1 MCARALLM
9 LLVLGLGAF
18 SCPTRAWTDQPPVA
32 ADQVLESFL
41 QVKNLELDRLARE
54 VDAAQSA
61 VSDAEATHAQV
72 LGRMADRLQALE
84 VVARL
89 MLSNPYD
96 MRAALA
102 EAQFVARN
110 LEKERAPLESLARDL
125 NLKNSAAAALAE
137 ELERKWAAALDKDV
151 RTGLTGIRARG
162 SKLVQSLR
170 GLSDRTEK
178 LLTQYTAAQQR
189 VAALVAQFQEKLPQI
204 WESEFLDP
212 KPFRL
217 WPLGW
222 KAAVQDLAEWG
233 VNMRLLM
240 GSQWASIAREDQ
252 GILGVLVLF
261 WLPFSALG
269 LMVYRRLTPLFPPR
283 SPGRHVS
290 TAMAILCLSLGV
302 SLLAA
307 FFSGRV
313 SQTSVLLVATHGLIV
328 GGAQALGWRLRL
340 LARPNALAWQP
351 LLPLV
356 ALFGCSIVLE
366 LLRLPLWLFHGV
378 WLALLV
384 CTSLAIGMVRPVFPY
399 ETWIRRLN
407 PWVMFFLVLVAFS
420 GRARLAL
427 LGGELWCVGAVAGQ
441 LALGVVALAHSSA
454 AMTPREGWRALAAEL
469 VASLT
474 SLVVWTGAIFA
485 VLGWL
490 AVQLGSNM
498 VFERLSTLQFNWGE
512 FSFNFLRVVMVFLL
526 FQVVRSLAAAWRGML
541 ESEAVVAGLDRG
553 GKASLARVGIY
564 CLWLCFGLVAM
575 HLLGVSLT
583 NLAVIAG
590 GLSVGIGF
598 GLQTLINNFVSG
610 MILLFDRSLRPG
622 DIIELDGLWAVVRNI
637 NIRNTEVQ
645 TYDNATILIPNSELI
660 SGRLTNWTHKNDPRV
675 RRDIAVGVAYGS
687 DIARV
692 KDLLLEAAAEH
703 PVVLSAPAPQVI
715 FANFGSSSLDF
726 ILRVWLRHVDFSV
739 SAPSELREAIDQKFR
754 EAGVEIAFPQMDIHL
769 RQGDGVLRLERG

>member
-1 MCARALLM
+1 MCARVVLVAL
-9 LLVLGLGAF
+9 VCCLGSF
-18 SCPTRAWTDQPPVA
+18 CPSQSWADQAPVA
-32 ADQVLESFL
+32 TDQVLESFL

-54 VDAAQSA
+54 VEAVQSA
-61 VSDAEATHAQV
+61 VSDAEGAHLQI
-72 LGRMADRLQALE
+72 LERMGDRLQALE

-102 EAQFVARN
+102 EAQFVIRN
-110 LEKERAPLESLARDL
+110 LDKERSPLENLARDL
-125 NLKNSAAAALAE
+125 NLKSSVAAALAE
-137 ELERKWAAALDKDV
+137 ELERKWGATLDKDV
-151 RTGLTGIRARG
+151 RTGLAGIRTRG
-162 SKLVQSLR
+162 GTLVQRLR
-170 GLSDRTEK
+170 VLSERMDK
-178 LLTQYTAAQQR
+178 LLARYTAAQQR
-189 VAALVAQFQEKLPQI
+189 GAALVAQFQQKLPQI

-222 KAAVQDLAEWG
+222 TAAQQDLAEWG
-233 VNMRLLM
+233 VNMRLLL
-240 GSQWASIAREDQ
+240 GSQWASIIREDQ

-269 LMVYRRLTPLFPPR
+269 LMVYRRLAPFFPPR
-283 SPGRHVS
+283 SAGQHVS

-328 GGAQALGWRLRL
+328 GGAQTLAWRLRL
-340 LARPNALAWQP
+340 LAHSKGVVWQP

-356 ALFGCSIVLE
+356 GLFGCSVVLE

-378 WLALLV
+378 WLALVVL
-384 CTSLAIGMVRPVFPY
+384 TSVGMGMVRPLFSY

-407 PWVMFFLVLVAFS
+407 PWIMFLLVLVAFS

-427 LGGELWCVGAVAGQ
+427 LGGELWCVGTVASQ
-441 LALGVVALAHSSA
+441 LALGTVALVRSSA
-454 AMTPREGWRALAAEL
+454 TMAQREGWKALAAEL
-469 VASLT
+469 GASLAA
-474 SLVVWTGAIFA
+474 LLVWTGAIFA

-490 AVQLGSNM
+490 AVQLGTNM
-498 VFERLSTLQFNWGE
+498 VFERMAALEFNWGE

-564 CLWLCFGLVAM
+564 CLWLFFALVAM

-645 TYDNATILIPNSELI
+645 TFDNATILIPNSELI

-692 KDLLLEAAAEH
+692 KAVLLDAAAEH

-715 FANFGSSSLDF
+715 FANFGASSLDF

-739 SAPSELREAIDQKFR
+739 SATSELREAIDQKFR
-754 EAGVEIAFPQMDIHL
+754 EAAIEIAFPQMDIHL
-769 RQGDGVLRLERG
+769 RGGDGVLRIKQD

>member
-1 MCARALLM
+1 MFARWLLWVFWVLCAGFC
-9 LLVLGLGAF
+9 VLP
-18 SCPTRAWTDQPPVA
+18 SAWADTQPAA

-41 QVKNLELDRLARE
+41 QFKNLELDRLARE

-61 VSDAEATHAQV
+61 VGDAETTHAQI
-72 LGRMADRLQALE
+72 LDRMGERLQALE

-110 LEKERAPLESLARDL
+110 LEKERAPLENLARDL

-137 ELERKWAAALDKDV
+137 ELERKWAATLDKDV
-151 RTGLTGIRARG
+151 RAGLVDIRTRG
-162 SKLVQSLR
+162 SKLVQVL
-170 GLSDRTEK
+170 GALSNRIDK
-178 LLTQYTAAQQR
+178 LFGQYTTAQQR
-189 VAALVAQFQEKLPQI
+189 AAALVAQFQEKLPQI
-204 WESEFLDP
+204 WESEFLEP

-222 KAAVQDLAEWG
+222 AEALQDLAEWG
-233 VNMRLLM
+233 VNMRLLL
-240 GSQWASIAREDQ
+240 GSQWASIVREDQ
-252 GILGVLVLF
+252 GLLGVLVLF

-269 LMVYRRLTPLFPPR
+269 LIVYRRLAPLFPPR
-283 SPGRHVS
+283 SSGRHVA
-290 TAMAILCLSLGV
+290 TATAILSLSLGV

-313 SQTSVLLVATHGLIV
+313 SQTSVLLVATHALIV
-328 GGAQALGWRLRL
+328 GGAQSLGWRLRL
-340 LARPNALAWQP
+340 LAHPKTWTWQP

-356 ALFGCSIVLE
+356 AFFGCSIVLE

-378 WLALLV
+378 WLALVV
-384 CTSLAIGMVRPVFPY
+384 CTSLGMGMLQPAFLY
-399 ETWIRRLN
+399 EIWIRRLN

-454 AMTPREGWRALAAEL
+454 AMNKREGWRALAVEL
-469 VASLT
+469 LTSLA
-474 SLVVWTGAIFA
+474 SLVVWTGMIFS

-526 FQVVRSLAAAWRGML
+526 FQVVRSLAAAWRSML
-541 ESEAVVAGLDRG
+541 ENETVVAGLDRG

-622 DIIELDGLWAVVRNI
+622 DIIELDGLWAVVRNV

-645 TYDNATILIPNSELI
+645 TFDNATILIPNSELI
-660 SGRLTNWTHKNDPRV
+660 SGRLTNWTHKNDPRI

-692 KDLLLEAAAEH
+692 KALLLEAAVEH
-703 PVVLSAPAPQVI
+703 PAVLSAPAPQVI
-715 FANFGSSSLDF
+715 FANFGASSLDF

-754 EAGVEIAFPQMDIHL
+754 EAGIEIAFPQMDIHL
-769 RQGDGVLRLERG
+769 RASDGVLRLRRG